1 MILFIITLVL
11 AVAGISLVAKGQI
24 GEGRDEIRVRWIG
37 WLVLA
42 ASALTLVFNVY
53 AIVPTRNIGVTIAFG
68 KPTGTLGNGFHLVA
82 PWESVEEYDATIQT
96 LLMSGTDPETPT
108 LWVRIANGA
117 MAQMEVSVDWQI
129 DPKADIQQLHL
140 DWRNFSAI
148 QERVI
153 KPRLSDAMNK
163 AFENYDP
170 LIAFKQSGGQ
180 PTSLSTME
188 GQVRERLQSLVPA
201 GIVIKR
207 LAIPLPI
214 FPAQV
219 QEALNNMQKELAAT
233 QIAIQQKATA
243 LEQKAALDILNS
255 TKMTPEAFQQ
265 QCLIVTERL
274 AQQGKGLP
282 PAWTCAGS
290 SNAVVP
296 VR

>member
-1 MILFIITLVL
+1 
-11 AVAGISLVAKGQI
+11 
-24 GEGRDEIRVRWIG
+24 
-37 WLVLA
+37 
-42 ASALTLVFNVY
+42 
-53 AIVPTRNIGVTIAFG
+53 
-68 KPTGTLGNGFHLVA
+68 
-82 PWESVEEYDATIQT
+82 
-96 LLMSGTDPETPT
+96 
-108 LWVRIANGA
+108 
-117 MAQMEVSVDWQI
+117 MAQMEVSLDWQI

-140 DWRNFSAI
+140 DWRNFEAI
-148 QERVI
+148 QDRVI

-188 GQVRERLQSLVPA
+188 TTVRERLQALVPT

-233 QIAIQQKATA
+233 QVAIQQKATA
-243 LEQKAALDILNS
+243 LEQKAALDILNAAS
-255 TKMTPEAFQQ
+255 LSPEAFQQ

-274 AQQGKGLP
+274 AQQGKALP
-282 PAWTCAGS
+282 AAWSCSVPPTS
-290 SNAVVP
+290 VVP

>member
-1 MILFIITLVL
+1 LIWFIITIVIAVIGIIALAIGRLDDGRDTISLRPVGLGAL
-11 AVAGISLVAKGQI
+11 AVAVVMLI
-24 GEGRDEIRVRWIG
+24 
-37 WLVLA
+37 
-42 ASALTLVFNVY
+42 FNIFT
-53 AIVPTRNIGVTIAFG
+53 IVPTRNIGITIAFG
-68 KPTGTLGNGFHLVA
+68 KPTGTLSNGFHLVA
-82 PWESVEEYDATIQT
+82 PWESVETYDATIQT
-96 LLMSGTDPETPT
+96 LVMSGTDETPT

-129 DPKADIQQLHL
+129 DPNADIQQLHL
-140 DWRNFSAI
+140 DWRNFEAI
-148 QERVI
+148 QDRVI

-170 LIAFKQSGGQ
+170 LVAFKQAGGQ

-188 GQVRERLQSLVPA
+188 TAVKDRLQGLVPA

-214 FPAQV
+214 FPKQV
-219 QEALNNMQKELAAT
+219 QEALDNMQKELAAT
-233 QIAIQQKATA
+233 QVALQQKITA
-243 LEQKAALDILNS
+243 QAQKEAIDILAQA
-255 TKMTPEAFQQ
+255 KMSPEAFAQ

-282 PAWTCAGS
+282 AAWSCTVAPT
-290 SNAVVP
+290 AVVP